1 MIQRI
6 LTLLRYLFNHLVRSL
21 SGVLYL
27 IISLIFVYVFF
38 LNHNT
43 PDFDYYMLL
52 LGVLGVALS
61 FLITLSVASVANQAT
76 SYPLL
81 VRLPS
86 RIEFLVAVM
95 GSSLLYTTLLQWLM
109 ALLALRSG
117 VELTLAHVI
126 ELPPLWLAANILT
139 SVLALH
145 ASDLAAAGWSRTI
158 IYGILTILLFG
169 QSGAATL
176 SQWVGSRFLVVSN
189 WFFQRGLTT
198 LGNPTS
204 NLANWFNVNGG
215 DIIKNILSFVFWP
228 LRATTEAAQAG
239 VFTPTQALA
248 PAILLLYAT
257 ILFMLAADLFA
268 TKDLHLTE

>member
-6 LTLLRYLFNHLVRSL
+6 LTLLRYLFSSLVRSL
-21 SGVLYL
+21 SGILYL
-27 IISLIFVYVFF
+27 VLSLIFVYVFF

-52 LGVLGVALS
+52 LAALGAGLA
-61 FLITLSVASVANQAT
+61 FLATLSTANIANQAI
-76 SYPLL
+76 SYPML

-86 RIEFLVAVM
+86 RIEFLAAVLF
-95 GSSLLYTTLLQWLM
+95 SSLLYTTTIQWLM

-117 VELTLAHVI
+117 VELTLGHFF
-126 ELPPLWLAANILT
+126 ELPPVWFAVNLMA

-145 ASDLAAAGWSRTI
+145 ASDLAAAGWSRATV
-158 IYGILTILLFG
+158 YGVLTILLFG
-169 QSGAATL
+169 QTGAATL
-176 SQWVGSRFLVVSN
+176 SQWLGGRFLSVSN
-189 WFFQRGLTT
+189 WFFQRGWSFI
-198 LGNPTS
+198 GNPTS
-204 NLANWFNVNGG
+204 SAANWFNTSGSEAL
-215 DIIKNILSFVFWP
+215 KNILGFVFWP

-268 TKDLHLTE
+268 NKDLHLTE